1 MIELGRISIKNTAAI
16 VEARNKIRA
25 LAQDLKFSPV
35 EATRLATV
43 CSEIGRHLAAT
54 GQESDIKVALDKR
67 NGTPGLS
74 LLFAAGKAGLR
85 ADAAALE
92 KVFDRVKLSKTARGV
107 KSIEA
112 FKFLPDPEFNP
123 SNEFIGR
130 AREMVG
136 RPTREQ
142 LTEQLK
148 EKVIELE
155 QANIAL
161 EEASRHKSRFLAGV
175 SHELRT
181 PLNAIIGFSELL
193 LDGVP
198 GEINEEQR
206 EFLSDILTGGQHLLN
221 LINDI
226 LDLSKVEA
234 GKMEFELEALDLSE
248 AITEAVETIRPA
260 LDDKKHHL
268 EVSIEPGL
276 PPVCAD
282 RNRLRQV
289 LLNLLSNAI
298 KFTPPGGEIGIEA
311 VREGDCCRVSV
322 VDNGIGIRKKDQARI
337 FEAFVQAKAPNGQET
352 PGTGLGLTLCRQ
364 FVQRMGGRIWV
375 ESKYGKGSRFSFTLP
390 LALEGEPQP
399 AKK

>member
-1 MIELGRISIKNTAAI
+1 MIELGRIAI
-16 VEARNKIRA
+16 RSMSSLVEARNKIRA
-25 LAQDLKFSPV
+25 LAEELKFSPI

-43 CSEIGRHLAAT
+43 CSEIGRQLV
-54 GQESDIKVALDKR
+54 GQKSEIKVALDR
-67 NGTPGLS
+67 RDDRPGLY
-74 LLFAAGKAGLR
+74 LLFTAGKAGLR
-85 ADAAALE
+85 ADAEVLE
-92 KVFDRVKLSKTARGV
+92 RVFDKVKLSRRGRGL

-112 FKFLPDPEFNP
+112 FKFLPDPEFDP
-123 SNEFIGR
+123 SIEFISKI
-130 AREMVG
+130 REMVE
-136 RPTREQ
+136 RPTREE

-206 EFLSDILTGGQHLLN
+206 EFLADILTNGQHLLN

-234 GKMEFELEALDLSE
+234 GKMEFELEAVDLGE

-260 LDDKKHHL
+260 LDDKKHRL
-268 EVSIEPGL
+268 EVSLEPGL

-322 VDNGIGIRKKDQARI
+322 VDNGIGIRKQDQARI
-337 FEAFVQAKAPNGQET
+337 FEAFAQAKAPDGQT
-352 PGTGLGLTLCRQ
+352 VQGTGLGLTLCRQ

-390 LALEGEPQP
+390 LALAKKPQP